1 MNHENE
7 KIGNRNLKIFCLGAA
22 LNDVGEE
29 MYTKFLPYYAL
40 IFLGVTPFQYGLI
53 EGLGDGINR
62 ILKLFT
68 GYFTDKVGRKVPVI
82 LSYIL
87 MSLARLGLPLVKG
100 WAGFIPFRGLRQVG
114 RAVRDP
120 ATEASIAE
128 SFPPAKRGRAFGL
141 LNMWDKAGSILGP
154 VMGLLI
160 LYIATTSLAGTSSS
174 IEVTKNIWMG
184 LKTEFSR
191 ESYIWLFLWAGLPA
205 IIGAWIA
212 YFFLFEPR
220 ASAPL
225 FAKTDKPKQ
234 PGFSIATFTSS
245 LKLGSPLR
253 NLGWTTL
260 SHMILALGAVPVSM
274 MLLYAYDKLKASIME
289 GAIIAVCYS
298 ITHLAT
304 SYPA

>member
-141 LNMWDKAGSILGP
+141 LNMWDRLSGCLYCILLPPLWLERLHQSRLPRIFGWDLRPSFPGNHISGFFYGP
-154 VMGLLI
+154 GCRRLS
-160 LYIATTSLAGTSSS
+160 AP
-174 IEVTKNIWMG
+174 
-184 LKTEFSR
+184 
-191 ESYIWLFLWAGLPA
+191 GLP
-205 IIGAWIA
+205 IS
-212 YFFLFEPR
+212 FCLNPEPQHHY
-220 ASAPL
+220 L
-225 FAKTDKPKQ
+225 LKP
-234 PGFSIATFTSS
+234 TSQN
-245 LKLGSPLR
+245 
-253 NLGWTTL
+253 NLVFP
-260 SHMILALGAVPVSM
+260 SQ
-274 MLLYAYDKLKASIME
+274 LLL
-289 GAIIAVCYS
+289 
-298 ITHLAT
+298 LL
-304 SYPA
+304 